1 MPSFDALEHV
11 VCLGDSRFSR
21 VNNGPRANVFPAG
34 EANFGQAMYRSLER
48 ATQYTRD
55 GFDFYSVQASFAW
68 PRVDLTRLLR
78 RGVSRPFW
86 TISFEFVEVC
96 GIRFSIGKSFTGF
109 YIWCYP
115 ISTILAFLFSVGVR
129 ISWKKMCW
137 KGFMAVNMASCA
149 TYLVYYYCTESE
161 FEQIIT
167 KLPWSI
173 KEHKN

>member
-11 VCLGDSRFSR
+11 CLGDSRFSQ

-34 EANFGQAMYRSLER
+34 EANFGQAMHRSLER
-48 ATQYTRD
+48 ATEDTRD
-55 GFDFYSVQASFAW
+55 GFDFYSVQASFAS
-68 PRVDLTRLLR
+68 PSVDVARLLR

-86 TISFEFVEVC
+86 IISFEFVKVC

-129 ISWKKMCW
+129 ISWKKLCW
-137 KGFMAVNMASCA
+137 KGLMAVKMASCA
-149 TYLVYYYCTESE
+149 TYLLYYYCTESG

-167 KLPWSI
+167 ERPWSI
-173 KEHKN
+173 KDNNN